1 MVEQSKDIE
10 HVLLARLLRL
20 NATVQGLV
28 AGTIAGLAVFLATN
42 WLLIKGPQVG
52 QQGEPVIGPH
62 LGLLSQYFIGYRVSF
77 LGSLI
82 GLVYGFALG
91 FIGGYFVAWL
101 YNRIV
106 DLREGNRSVTDR

>member
-1 MVEQSKDIE
+1 MAEQSKDIE

-28 AGTIAGLAVFLATN
+28 AGTIAGLALFLATN
-42 WLLIKGPQVG
+42 WLLLKGPQIG
-52 QQGEPVIGPH
+52 AEGEPVVGPH

-77 LGSLI
+77 FGSLI
-82 GLVYGFALG
+82 GLLYGFALG
-91 FIGGYFVAWL
+91 FVGGYFVAWL

-106 DLREGNRSVTDR
+106 DLREGNG

>member
-1 MVEQSKDIE
+1 MAERSKDIE
-10 HVLLARLLRL
+10 HILLARLLRL

-42 WLLIKGPQVG
+42 WLLIKGPQVDH
-52 QQGEPVIGPH
+52 QGEPIVGPH
-62 LGLLSQYFIGYRVSF
+62 LSLLSQYFIGYQVTF

-82 GLVYGFALG
+82 GLFYGFALG
-91 FIGGYFVAWL
+91 FAGGYFVAWM

-106 DLREGNRSVTDR
+106 DLREGNR

>member
-1 MVEQSKDIE
+1 MPEQSKDIE
-10 HVLLARLLRL
+10 QILLARLLRL

-28 AGTIAGLAVFLATN
+28 AGTIGGLAIFLATN
-42 WLLIKGPQVG
+42 WLLIKGPQIG
-52 QQGEPVIGPH
+52 QDGEPVVGPH

-82 GLVYGFALG
+82 GLFYGFALG
-91 FIGGYFVAWL
+91 FTGGYFVAWM

-106 DLREGNRSVTDR
+106 DLREGNR